1 LSYQKDGP
9 IQIPVLQTPALWKLW
24 HHLLTA
30 TSIHVTELD
39 IGILGSTW
47 GGLIIAASG
56 ILQEEFHHYF
66 YQTSC
71 FGEFKKND

>member
-1 LSYQKDGP
+1 
-9 IQIPVLQTPALWKLW
+9 
-24 HHLLTA
+24 
-30 TSIHVTELD
+30 VTELD

-66 YQTSC
+66 YQTAC